1 MNRPKPSISET
12 GERRLGGV
20 QRQLFQPGNKFR
32 RYWETAVG
40 KYSLGHLIAYE
51 VIIFLANIL
60 PNSLARPA
68 RPLLFSSMFGSI
80 GKGCLFG
87 KDLIIRRPKQ
97 IHIGSHVTIEEDV
110 SLDVKGA
117 GKRIFIADHVTI
129 GAGTIVSCTGG
140 EILIGAGSQVG
151 KRCRLGS
158 SVGLTIGKACQI
170 GDESYLIGAAHAYDR
185 NDIPIIE
192 QPLTCRGP
200 NWVGNQVEIGRGVTI
215 RDGVQIGNN
224 CRVADNSL
232 VLDPLPANVTAE
244 GVPSIVKDPQR

>member
-1 MNRPKPSISET
+1 MSESR
-12 GERRLGGV
+12 EQRLGGI
-20 QRQLFQPGNKFR
+20 QRQLSQPGSKFR

-40 KYSLGHLIAYE
+40 NYSLGHLIAYE

-60 PNSLARPA
+60 PNSLALPTRPF
-68 RPLLFSSMFGSI
+68 LFSSIFGSI
-80 GKGCLFG
+80 GKGCRFG
-87 KDLIIRRPKQ
+87 KGLIIRRPKQ

-117 GKRIFIADHVTI
+117 GKRIFIAGHVTI

-151 KRCRLGS
+151 KRCRLS
-158 SVGLTIGKACQI
+158 SSRGLSIGKECHI

-224 CRVADNSL
+224 CCVADNSL
-232 VLDPLPANVTAE
+232 ILNHLPANSTVKGA
-244 GVPSIVKDPQR
+244 PSIVKDPQQ